1 MVRQYQGESIHIK
14 PNQETSMKT
23 VRLVRILVSLIVI
36 LFLASIAY
44 AYTASNTVPANRA
57 GYGSASISGY
67 VVDDVSYNLS
77 TSDPRKIDSVTLSLD
92 AAASTVKI
100 KLVSSGTTYYDCT
113 NTSGNNWSCAVGGAV
128 TITEANELQV
138 IAAQ

>member
-1 MVRQYQGESIHIK
+1 
-14 PNQETSMKT
+14 MKS
-23 VRLVRILVSLIVI
+23 VRLVRLFVSLIVI

-44 AYTASNTVPANRA
+44 AYTASNTVPTNRA
-57 GYGSASISGY
+57 GYGSATISGY
-67 VVDDVSYNLS
+67 VVENVSYNLS
-77 TSDPRKIDSVTLSLD
+77 TSDPRNIDSVSLSLD

-100 KLVSSGTTYYDCT
+100 KLDSTGATYYDCT
-113 NTSGNNWSCAVGGAV
+113 NTAGYNWSCDVGGAV

>member
-1 MVRQYQGESIHIK
+1 
-14 PNQETSMKT
+14 MKSF
-23 VRLVRILVSLIVI
+23 RLVRLFVSLIVI

-44 AYTASNTVPANRA
+44 AYTASNTVPTNRA
-57 GYGSASISGY
+57 GYGSATISGY
-67 VVDDVSYNLS
+67 VVENVSYNLS
-77 TSDPRKIDSVTLSLD
+77 TSDPRNIDSVSLSLD

-100 KLVSSGTTYYDCT
+100 KLVSTGATYYDCT
-113 NTSGNNWSCAVGGAV
+113 NTAGYNWSCDVGGAV